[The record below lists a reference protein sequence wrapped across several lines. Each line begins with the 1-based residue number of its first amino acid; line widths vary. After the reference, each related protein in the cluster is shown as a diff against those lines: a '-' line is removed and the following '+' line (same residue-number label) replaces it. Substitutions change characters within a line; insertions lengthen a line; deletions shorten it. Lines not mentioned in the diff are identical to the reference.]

1 LDAKKVNS
9 LVPGKRTRQT
19 INPALAVKDGKPY
32 IAFGTPGAD
41 TQPQT
46 QLQFFLNVVD
56 FGMNAQQALET
67 PAVISSSFESSYYP
81 HVVAGKLMAPASLPK
96 ATLDGL
102 AALGHNLDI
111 RDVKGVGS
119 VKGIMIHPRTN

>member
-1 LDAKKVNS
+1 M
-9 LVPGKRTRQT
+9 
-19 INPALAVKDGKPY
+19 
-32 IAFGTPGAD
+32 
-41 TQPQT
+41 
-46 QLQFFLNVVD
+46 NV
-56 FGMNAQQALET
+56 QQALEV

-81 HVVAGKLMAPASLPK
+81 HNVAGKLMTPATLPK

-119 VKGIMIHPRTN
+119 VKGIMIHPRTGVLMGGVSPTGDSYVMGW